1 MTLLGKILVF
11 VILVLA
17 VAQAALHVMF
27 HVTQTNWRDSY
38 TKLDAQYKVLAA
50 EVQAA
55 ETEREQAKDEGAKGV
70 QKAENDLAVVKKQ
83 LEDEQTNYKTLKAQY
98 DAEKDKVT
106 KADTTVASSASD
118 ISRREEEVKR
128 LEDTVKA
135 DNDRIKELVDTS
147 NQLRDRA
154 VAAEIE
160 SKSLKDRNGNLVAK
174 LEEMSK
180 EVIRAKN
187 GTAGGGVTASAKN
200 PPPENVEGMVTKA
213 DASGLVTLSIGSDDG
228 LLKGHTLEVF
238 RMNPAKY
245 LGTVRVIQ
253 VTPHEAVAQ
262 PVSRP
267 VAPLQQGDK
276 VASKILGS

>member
-27 HVTQTNWRDSY
+27 HVTQTNWKDSY

-50 EVQAA
+50 EVQATEA
-55 ETEREQAKDEGAKGV
+55 ERDQVRDESAKGV
-70 QKAENDLAVVKKQ
+70 QKAENDVAVVKKE
-83 LEDEQTNYKTLKAQY
+83 LEDAQTNYKTLKAQY
-98 DAEKDKVT
+98 EAEKDKVT

-135 DNDRIKELVDTS
+135 NNDRIKELVDTG

-160 SKSLKDRNGNLVAK
+160 SKSLKDRNA
-174 LEEMSK
+174 
-180 EVIRAKN
+180 
-187 GTAGGGVTASAKN
+187 
-200 PPPENVEGMVTKA
+200 
-213 DASGLVTLSIGSDDG
+213 
-228 LLKGHTLEVF
+228 
-238 RMNPAKY
+238 
-245 LGTVRVIQ
+245 
-253 VTPHEAVAQ
+253 
-262 PVSRP
+262 
-267 VAPLQQGDK
+267 
-276 VASKILGS
+276 